1 MALPVS
7 RRSML
12 RGLALMAIMGPLA
25 ACAQTA
31 APTPTAVVTKSPQ
44 TAAGS
49 TPTPIPTAGRSST
62 SAHTTIR
69 LHARLGPED
78 DMWAQILP
86 KFEQAYNAKV
96 QLEQFSGG
104 EYIQKLQTL
113 AAGGQ
118 MGDVIHIF
126 TGDSSFQLF
135 AANGVLVSLD
145 NFIAAD
151 RFDLGQYYKYCV
163 DSCKVDG
170 KYYGLPFKGHP
181 SRCGIFFN
189 KTLFDAASVKYP
201 TNDSTYDDLVEAA
214 KNLHKV
220 GSSGVEVYGWTNP
233 GTGDLEWYIIMSRF
247 GGGELYIENGTKS
260 GLTDSDAQWGWA
272 WTYNMMNVHKVMLNP
287 LQTNPSVTDLF
298 RSGKLA
304 MARLNIGTK
313 AAFASIT
320 NFKWGMTVAPKG
332 PKGKRGTLAETDVV
346 GLTKFS
352 QVKDTGWKLLQYITS
367 REAGLALAKQTG
379 GGRSATPGARPDVY
393 ESEEFLN
400 LPYPEGVQQNTLVAM
415 REVEPFVQPANFRGP
430 EVMRAIDPY
439 YESLIL
445 NRSKPDQKFFSTM
458 NQAVQEILDKPR
470 P

>member
-189 KTLFDAASVKYP
+189 KTLFDAANVKYP

-352 QVKDTGWKLLQYITS
+352 QVKDTSWKLLQYITS